1 MLDLPT
7 LVFRL
12 RHQFDLDTLDAVI
25 TARVKILDSIRFDN
39 VRTSRIYGPLVIEG
53 STPHLQCGRDG
64 SLPSWSTNKHVNAG
78 LLTAQISQASCHAMT
93 RFNSLIDT
101 INEAIRR
108 LTKEF
113 PAEIF
118 APSSMPVGRLTLNQ
132 ETVVRVHEGQPK
144 FMRLWCNGSHAALR
158 MQCLRAWGFKS
169 LQAHQNNGPLAQR

>member
-12 RHQFDLDTLDAVI
+12 RHQFDLDTLDTVNP
-25 TARVKILDSIRFDN
+25 ARVKILDSIRFDN

-78 LLTAQISQASCHAMT
+78 LLTVQISQASCHAMT

-118 APSSMPVGRLTLNQ
+118 APLAQLVEVTALEAGGSRFES
-132 ETVVRVHEGQPK
+132 EEG
-144 FMRLWCNGSHAALR
+144 
-158 MQCLRAWGFKS
+158 
-169 LQAHQNNGPLAQR
+169 HQNNGPLAQR